1 VPVPLLSQERRDLA
15 RTVGRHGRV
24 ASLYNLLSECD
35 TFGLSLEQAQA
46 DIDSMLAV
54 VKGWREFFA
63 GRKVES
69 RSVEMLE
76 RAILPTSFRSEPFE
90 RSHSQWGP

>member
-1 VPVPLLSQERRDLA
+1 
-15 RTVGRHGRV
+15 
-24 ASLYNLLSECD
+24 
-35 TFGLSLEQAQA
+35 
-46 DIDSMLAV
+46 V

-63 GRKVES
+63 GHKVES